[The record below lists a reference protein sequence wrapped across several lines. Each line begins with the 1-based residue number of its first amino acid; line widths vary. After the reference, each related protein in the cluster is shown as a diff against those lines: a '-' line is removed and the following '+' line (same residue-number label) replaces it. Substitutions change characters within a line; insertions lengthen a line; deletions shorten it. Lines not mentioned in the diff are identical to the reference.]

1 MQTKAEG
8 EKPRDKFHRCQFPS
22 VRFIFLVAASV
33 SEWIRLHSLTLA
45 ATLRPSRD
53 KLRGTEPIA
62 NEATRQTPKP
72 TPGQVT
78 RQGSYLTI

>member
-1 MQTKAEG
+1 M
-8 EKPRDKFHRCQFPS
+8 PIPS

-53 KLRGTEPIA
+53 NPRGIEPIA
-62 NEATRQTPKP
+62 NEGTRQALKP
-72 TPGQVT
+72 APEQVT
-78 RQGSYLTI
+78 RQGSYLTT